1 MNHFVLLPEQTK
13 SEMKN
18 SLSLLAMI
26 LVLLVPAVARSQQND
41 SAAGTTVYGS
51 NPSAGKSILTRGF
64 NMYYEVYGKGE
75 PLLLIHGNGGSI
87 AAMANQIPCFSKSW
101 KVIAADSRSQG
112 RSTDPQDS
120 LSYEM
125 MADDCNAL
133 LDSLRLDSVCVVGW
147 SDGGIIGLLLAI
159 RHPEKVKKMAIT
171 GANIRPDT
179 TAFTAMDIQNMKD
192 FVAQLQLKTLDQ
204 KGKNDIKL
212 TRMMIDEP
220 NISRNALQQIHCPV
234 LVIGGDHDIIKT
246 GHTLEIF
253 SSIPGASL
261 WILPGSGHD
270 TCIRFK
276 DDFNTQVERF
286 FQKNS
291 IR

>member
-1 MNHFVLLPEQTK
+1 MIIVLGI
-13 SEMKN
+13 S
-18 SLSLLAMI
+18 
-26 LVLLVPAVARSQQND
+26 AVARSQQND
-41 SAAGTTVYGS
+41 SGAGTIDYGS
-51 NPSAGKSILTRGF
+51 NPSAGKSIYTRGF

-87 AAMANQIPCFSKSW
+87 AAMANQIPCFSKSR

-133 LDSLRLDSVCVVGW
+133 LDSLHLDSVCVVGW
-147 SDGGIIGLLLAI
+147 SDGGIIGLLMAI
-159 RHPEKVKKMAIT
+159 RHPEKVKKLAIT

-179 TAFTAMDIQNMKD
+179 TAFTSVDIQNMKD
-192 FVAQLQLKTLDQ
+192 FVAQLHLKALDQ
-204 KGKNDIKL
+204 KGKNDLKL
-212 TRMMIDEP
+212 TQMMIDEP

-246 GHTLEIF
+246 EHTLEIF
-253 SSIPGASL
+253 RTIPGAYL

-286 FQKNS
+286 FQKNWVK
-291 IR
+291 